1 MLLSPKAAPAVVTE
15 GEGIPIVGLPQVA
28 AAVILVSAVLL
39 GAICIVRKRHKVSS
53 ARYVWVT

>member
-53 ARYVWVT
+53 ARYV